1 MTEAR
6 IEEELMDECR
16 PLVCRRTVLCGLAV
30 GGGMTTT
37 GVLAACGGGS
47 SSSSSSSSDALG
59 ATTDVAVGSATIFA
73 DQKVVVSQPTEG
85 DFKAFSA
92 VCTHNGC
99 IVSTIEGEDIV
110 CGCHGSRYSIADGSV
125 LNGPAEKPLAPK
137 QVSIDNDEIV
147 LS

>member
-1 MTEAR
+1 
-6 IEEELMDECR
+6 MDACR
-16 PLVCRRTVLCGLAV
+16 PLVCRRTVLRGLAV

-37 GVLAACGGGS
+37 GVLAACGGS

>member
-1 MTEAR
+1 MTEGR
-6 IEEELMDECR
+6 VEEELMDECR
-16 PLVCRRTVLCGLAV
+16 PLVCRRTVLRGLAV

-37 GVLAACGGGS
+37 GVLAACGGSGGG
-47 SSSSSSSSDALG
+47 SSSSDALG

>member
-1 MTEAR
+1 
-6 IEEELMDECR
+6 MDECR
-16 PLVCRRTVLCGLAV
+16 PLVCRRTVLRGLAV

-37 GVLAACGGGS
+37 GVLAACGGSGGG
-47 SSSSSSSSDALG
+47 SSSSDALG

-125 LNGPAEKPLAPK
+125 LNGPAQKPLAPK